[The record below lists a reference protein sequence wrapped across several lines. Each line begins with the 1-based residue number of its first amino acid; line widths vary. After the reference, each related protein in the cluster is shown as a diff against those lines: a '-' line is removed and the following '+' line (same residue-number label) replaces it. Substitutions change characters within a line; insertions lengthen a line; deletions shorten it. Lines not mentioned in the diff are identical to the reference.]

1 LSPKEI
7 KNRLHSRKTRLSK
20 TKPQT
25 RVGRIREP
33 YAELEMKLKEALERQ
48 TATSEVLKVIS
59 RSAFD
64 LQTVLDTLVESAV
77 RLCEADAAFIWR
89 LEGNLFRPA
98 AMKGVDADFGKFAVE
113 HPPALD
119 RRTASGRSVIE
130 KRTIHIPDVRE
141 DPEYQWHGAEKT
153 RSFRTMLG
161 VPLLREGEAFGAFV
175 IWRHTVRPFTD
186 TQIELVT
193 SFADQAM
200 IAIENVR
207 LFEEVEAQRRQTSEA
222 LEHQTATSE
231 ILDVIS
237 RSPTDAQPVVDAI
250 AQSAGRLCQAEYA
263 LIWKLEGGRAHVVA
277 ANGGDPAFVAYQRDH
292 PISPGHGT
300 VIGRV
305 LLDRRTVY
313 VQDVLADP
321 EYTDLERQRAGRFR
335 TVLAVPL
342 LRGGEPIGVIN
353 LIHNALKSFT
363 EKQIELITTFADQA
377 VIAIENVRLF
387 EAEQQ
392 RTRELTESLEQQTA
406 TSEVLQVISSSP
418 GELEPVFQTMLSNAT
433 RICEANFGDLAIAA
447 ASTPSPRSHQ
457 RVHSHVSED
466 HLGGARASSPLR
478 ASVPASRLRSCR
490 PNRRPQ
496 VWPAQSASRNGLRPR
511 PRRFA
516 PPGAHTKPLFRH
528 PGGGRTCGKRHAP
541 RPSFR

>member
-231 ILDVIS
+231 IL
-237 RSPTDAQPVVDAI
+237 
-250 AQSAGRLCQAEYA
+250 
-263 LIWKLEGGRAHVVA
+263 
-277 ANGGDPAFVAYQRDH
+277 
-292 PISPGHGT
+292 
-300 VIGRV
+300 
-305 LLDRRTVY
+305 
-313 VQDVLADP
+313 
-321 EYTDLERQRAGRFR
+321 
-335 TVLAVPL
+335 
-342 LRGGEPIGVIN
+342 
-353 LIHNALKSFT
+353 
-363 EKQIELITTFADQA
+363 
-377 VIAIENVRLF
+377 
-387 EAEQQ
+387 
-392 RTRELTESLEQQTA
+392 
-406 TSEVLQVISSSP
+406 
-418 GELEPVFQTMLSNAT
+418 
-433 RICEANFGDLAIAA
+433 
-447 ASTPSPRSHQ
+447 AS
-457 RVHSHVSED
+457 
-466 HLGGARASSPLR
+466 
-478 ASVPASRLRSCR
+478 
-490 PNRRPQ
+490 
-496 VWPAQSASRNGLRPR
+496 
-511 PRRFA
+511 
-516 PPGAHTKPLFRH
+516 
-528 PGGGRTCGKRHAP
+528 
-541 RPSFR
+541 